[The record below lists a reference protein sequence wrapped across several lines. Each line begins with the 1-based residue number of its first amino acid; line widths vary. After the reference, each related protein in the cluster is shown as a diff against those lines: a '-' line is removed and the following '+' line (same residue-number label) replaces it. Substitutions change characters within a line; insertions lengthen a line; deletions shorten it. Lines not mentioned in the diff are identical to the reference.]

1 MKRSDLF
8 DGGAMMRSI
17 VFCSLLI
24 GLLFLPNVSHCKSM
38 LTDDEMQLMEE
49 MQVAGFSQ
57 DQVSKVISLK
67 ITLRESSKMWTT
79 QELEELDAMLKS
91 RWQEMVIALSNDD
104 IDKASTYFE
113 KDMREIHKIL
123 LSAST
128 PEQRAPVLKTMED
141 IKFVGV
147 KGANC
152 AEYKIK
158 MPITRLNAQSSELVF
173 IKNDEG
179 IWEIK
184 SF

>member
-1 MKRSDLF
+1 
-8 DGGAMMRSI
+8 
-17 VFCSLLI
+17 
-24 GLLFLPNVSHCKSM
+24 M

-49 MQVAGFSQ
+49 MQMAGFSQ
-57 DQVSKVISLK
+57 DQVNKVISLK
-67 ITLRESSKMWTT
+67 ITLRESNKKWTT
-79 QELEELDAMLKS
+79 QELEELDVMLKA
-91 RWQEMVIALSNDD
+91 RWQDMVQALSHDD

-113 KDMREIHKIL
+113 KDMREIHKML
-123 LSAST
+123 LSAAT
-128 PEQRAPVLKTMED
+128 PEQRAPVLKSMED

-158 MPITRLNAQSSELVF
+158 MPSNRIYSYSRELVF

>member
-1 MKRSDLF
+1 
-8 DGGAMMRSI
+8 
-17 VFCSLLI
+17 
-24 GLLFLPNVSHCKSM
+24 M
-38 LTDDEMQLMEE
+38 LADDEIQLMEQ
-49 MQVAGFSQ
+49 MQLAGFSQ
-57 DQVSKVISLK
+57 DQVGKVISLK
-67 ITLRESSKMWTT
+67 ITLRESSKKWTAN
-79 QELEELDAMLKS
+79 ELEELDTMLKT
-91 RWQEMVIALSNDD
+91 RWKEMVKALSKDD
-104 IDKASTYFE
+104 IDKASTYFD
-113 KDMREIHKIL
+113 KDMREIHKML

-141 IKFVGV
+141 IKFIGV

-158 MPITRLNAQSSELVF
+158 MPLTRINSHSSELVF

>member
-1 MKRSDLF
+1 
-8 DGGAMMRSI
+8 MMRSI

-24 GLLFLPNVSHCKSM
+24 ALFFLPNVSHGKSM

-57 DQVSKVISLK
+57 EQVSKVISLK
-67 ITLRESSKMWTT
+67 ITLRETSKKWTT
-79 QELEELDAMLKS
+79 QELEELDVMLRS
-91 RWQEMVIALSNDD
+91 RWQEMVKALSNDD

-113 KDMREIHKIL
+113 KDMRDIHKML

-128 PEQRAPVLKTMED
+128 PDQRAPVLKTMED
-141 IKFVGV
+141 IKFIGV

-158 MPITRLNAQSSELVF
+158 MPLERIYSHSSELVF

>member
-1 MKRSDLF
+1 
-8 DGGAMMRSI
+8 MMRSFI
-17 VFCSLLI
+17 LCSLLI
-24 GLLFLPNVSHCKSM
+24 GLFFIPNVSHCKSM

-49 MQVAGFSQ
+49 MQLAGFSQ

-67 ITLRESSKMWTT
+67 ITLRETNKKWTAN
-79 QELEELDAMLKS
+79 ELEELDTMLKT
-91 RWQEMVIALSNDD
+91 RWQEMVKALSNDD
-104 IDKASTYFE
+104 IDKASTYFD
-113 KDMREIHKIL
+113 KDMREIHKML
-123 LSAST
+123 LTAAT

-141 IKFVGV
+141 IKFIGV

-158 MPITRLNAQSSELVF
+158 MPVTGINSHSSELVF